1 MKFKPSH
8 QALGRRA
15 PKRVP
20 CEGAR
25 SQARYRVSNERGI
38 CPACGQEQPIYD
50 SSRVGHGLLVD
61 HLRDLATAS
70 ANAS

>member
-1 MKFKPSH
+1 MKFQPSH
-8 QALGRRA
+8 QVVGRRA

-25 SQARYRVSNERGI
+25 SKARYRISEERGI
-38 CPACGQEQPIYD
+38 CPACGQEQPVYD

-61 HLRDLATAS
+61 HLRDPSHAS
-70 ANAS
+70 VEAS